1 MHPDTGDTLEREPG
15 FGGDV
20 EERGVDVGDRLRLCG
35 NPVARHDA
43 ATQRLAADH
52 CERGGVEVERIAEE
66 VGFAIADIGHTS
78 IPPRAG
84 QGRCETS
91 LRLHRARARTRD
103 TEVMDQPA
111 RHRRRVA
118 VSVRT
123 RIVTAITLVAALG
136 LASVGITVFFVERAN
151 ILRNIDD
158 RLHDNLDSARFI
170 VENGADGRG
179 TWDAADSAL
188 YEVVQR
194 MSPDDNTGALGLIG
208 GRAVMKPGIR
218 LDVDLT
224 SAPGFAAHAAGAVA
238 EGDPIIGSYL
248 ADGVAWRYL
257 AAPIAVDGATA
268 AEETVF
274 VLAYDID
281 AELAELGHAGQAYLW
296 AAGGA
301 LLVVTAV
308 AFIVSTR
315 LLRPLRR
322 MRETAERV
330 SGQSLDERLPIDG
343 RDDVADLAETINA
356 MLDRL
361 DAALDSQRQLLN
373 DVGHEL
379 KTPITIV
386 RGNLEVMD
394 PNDPADAVSSRD
406 LAVDELDRMAGLVQD
421 LASAASLHG
430 PSPIKTMPVDAGDL
444 MQQVVRKASSLAG
457 ASVIPGSIADVVI
470 EADADRLTQALLQ
483 LAQNAVTHGRGD
495 IVIGS
500 RVVPGAV
507 EFWVRDHGAGV
518 PDEAKPLV
526 FERFHRGDENGGSG
540 LGLNIVQVIARA
552 HGGNVRVADAAGGGA
567 VFLIAIPHEGAEP
580 VPTDVALPAVAPA
593 PPLPPLVREDA

>member
-1 MHPDTGDTLEREPG
+1 MD
-15 FGGDV
+15 
-20 EERGVDVGDRLRLCG
+20 
-35 NPVARHDA
+35 
-43 ATQRLAADH
+43 
-52 CERGGVEVERIAEE
+52 
-66 VGFAIADIGHTS
+66 
-78 IPPRAG
+78 
-84 QGRCETS
+84 ET
-91 LRLHRARARTRD
+91 A
-103 TEVMDQPA
+103 
-111 RHRRRVA
+111 RRRRRFA

-136 LASVGITVFFVERAN
+136 LASVGVTVFFVERGN

-170 VENGADGRG
+170 VENGEDGGG
-179 TWDAADSAL
+179 TWDAADAAL

-194 MSPDDNTGALGLIG
+194 MSPDDNTGALGVIG

-218 LDVDLT
+218 LDLDLT

-238 EGDPIIGSYL
+238 GSDPVIGSYIEE
-248 ADGVAWRYL
+248 DVAWRYL
-257 AAPIAVDGATA
+257 AAPIAVEGATA

-281 AELAELGHAGQAYLW
+281 AELAELSDAGTAYLW

-330 SGQSLDERLPIDG
+330 SGQSLSERLPIDG

-361 DAALDSQRQLLN
+361 DAALDSQRQLLS

-394 PNDPADAVSSRD
+394 PMDPADAATSRD

-430 PSPIKTMPVDAGDL
+430 PAPVTKMPVDAGDL
-444 MQQVVRKASSLAG
+444 MQQVVRKASSIAG
-457 ASVIPGSIADVVI
+457 ATVVAGNIADVVI

-483 LAQNAVTHGRGD
+483 LAQNAVTHGGGD
-495 IVIGS
+495 IVMGS
-500 RVVPGAV
+500 RIVPGAV

-518 PDEAKPLV
+518 PDEAKRLV
-526 FERFHRGDENGGSG
+526 FERFHRGEENGGSG

-552 HGGNVRVADAAGGGA
+552 HGGSVRVADAAGGGA
-567 VFLIAIPHEGAEP
+567 VFLIAIPHAAAEP
-580 VPTDVALPAVAPA
+580 DPIDILSPVVAPA